1 MSPRKLDSVTLHND
15 VLRFVDVGAGPP
27 VVLVHGL
34 LGSHESWAP
43 QI

>member
-1 MSPRKLDSVTLHND
+1 MSPRKLDSVILHHD